1 MSVIHEFNREKAN
14 LFVEKLLGVLNNGA
28 LSLMLSI
35 GHRTGLFDALGKLE
49 NAATSAEIA
58 AAADLNERY
67 VREWLGA
74 MVTGQIVEY
83 NPKNSTY
90 QLPPEHA
97 AFLTRAASPNNLA
110 VTSQW
115 IPLLASVEDQIIEC
129 FRKGGGVPYS
139 AYSRFHEVMAE
150 ESDQTTRSALL
161 NSILPLVPGLN
172 EKLQNGI
179 DVLEIGCGSGRAL
192 NLLAK
197 AFPNSRFSGYDFSE
211 QAIENARREAAENG
225 ATNVRF
231 AARDAA
237 VLGEIERYDLVL
249 AFDAIHDQAKP
260 AVVLQ
265 NLCAALKPDGTFLM
279 QDIAGSSHVEKNIEH
294 PVGTFG
300 YTVSCLHC
308 MTVSLSN
315 NGEGLG
321 AMWGEEKALQ
331 MLKEAGFTKTEVHS
345 LPHDVLNYYYV
356 NGKN

>member
-1 MSVIHEFNREKAN
+1 MPVIYEFNQEKASK
-14 LFVEKLLGVLNNGA
+14 FVEKLLTVINHGA
-28 LSLMLSI
+28 LTLMLSI

-49 NAATSAEIA
+49 TPATSAEIA
-58 AAADLNERY
+58 EAANLNERY

-90 QLPPEHA
+90 NLPPEHA
-97 AFLTRAASPNNLA
+97 AFLTRAGAPNNVA

-115 IPLLASVEDQIIEC
+115 IPLLAQVEEQIIEC
-129 FRKGGGVPYS
+129 FRNGGGVPYS
-139 AYSRFHEVMAE
+139 AYPRFHEVMAE

-161 NSILPLVPGLN
+161 NSILPLVPGLI
-172 EKLQNGI
+172 EKLENGI

-197 AFPNSRFSGYDFSE
+197 AFPHSRFTGYDFSE
-211 QAIENARREAAENG
+211 SAVEKARREAAENG
-225 ATNVRF
+225 VLNARF
-231 AARDAA
+231 EIRDAA
-237 VLGEIERYDLVL
+237 ILNEIERYDLVL

-265 NLCAALKPDGTFLM
+265 NLSAALKPDGTFLM
-279 QDIAGSSHVEKNIEH
+279 QDIAGSSHVEKNLDH

-308 MTVSLSN
+308 MTVSLSG

-321 AMWGEEKALQ
+321 AMWGEEKARE
-331 MLKEAGFTKTEVHS
+331 MLKDAGFTKTKVER
-345 LPHDVLNYYYV
+345 LPHDFINYYYI
-356 NGKN
+356 NRKN